1 METRGIEFM
10 RLDGKVMLVTG
21 ATSGIGAAIALEAA
35 KEGAK
40 LLLTGRSAERGE
52 AIRKQCSGALFHAA
66 DIVQKGVP
74 ETLVDLAVKQFGRL
88 DVLVNNAGIVH
99 RHTVETATDQEWD
112 DVIATNVSSVFR
124 MSRAAVRQMKKQGGG
139 TIINI
144 GSDWALVGGRNAFAY
159 CASKGAVAQMTR
171 AMAVDH
177 ARDNIRVNCICPGDI
192 ETPMLASGIAK
203 RGMTLEEGLKHLAA
217 AIPMGRVAQPRE
229 IGRAAVFLASDDSSF
244 MTGAMLSVDG
254 GSTAA

>member
-1 METRGIEFM
+1 M

-40 LLLTGRSAERGE
+40 LVLTGRSAERGE
-52 AIRKQCSGALFHAA
+52 AIRKQCSGAVFHAA
-66 DIVQKGVP
+66 DIAQKGVP
-74 ETLVDLAVKQFGRL
+74 ETLVDAAVKEFGRL
-88 DVLVNNAGIVH
+88 DILVNNAGIVH
-99 RHTVETATDQEWD
+99 RHTAETATDQEWD
-112 DVIATNVSSVFR
+112 GVIATNVTGVFR
-124 MSRAAVRQMKKQGGG
+124 MSRATLRHMKRQGGG

-192 ETPMLASGIAK
+192 DTPMLASGIAK
-203 RGMTLEEGLKHLAA
+203 RGMTLEDGLKHLAA

-229 IGRAAVFLASDDSSF
+229 IARAAVFLASDDSSF

>member
-1 METRGIEFM
+1 M

-21 ATSGIGAAIALEAA
+21 ATSGIGAAIALESA
-35 KEGAK
+35 KEGAR
-40 LLLTGRSAERGE
+40 LFLTGRSAERGE
-52 AIRKQCSGALFHAA
+52 SIRKQCGRDAAFMTANVAERGAAERLIDA
-66 DIVQKGVP
+66 
-74 ETLVDLAVKQFGRL
+74 TVKQFGRL

-99 RHTVETATDQEWD
+99 RHTAETATDEEWD
-112 DVIATNVSSVFR
+112 QVIATNVTAVFR
-124 MSRAAVRQMKKQGGG
+124 MSRAALRQMKRQGGG

-171 AMAVDH
+171 AMAVDY

-192 ETPMLASGIAK
+192 DTPMLASGIAK
-203 RGMTLEEGLKHLAA
+203 RGMSHEQGIKSLADQ
-217 AIPMGRVAQPRE
+217 IPMGRVAQPEE
-229 IGRAAVFLASDDSSF
+229 IGRAAVFLASSDSSF

>member
-1 METRGIEFM
+1 M
-10 RLDGKVMLVTG
+10 RLDGKAMLVTG

-35 KEGAK
+35 SEGAR
-40 LLLTGRSAERGE
+40 LLLTGRSAGRGE
-52 AIRKQCSGALFHAA
+52 DIRRQCGGEAVFVAA
-66 DIVQKGVP
+66 DVTEKGVA
-74 ETLVDLAVKQFGRL
+74 ERLVDAAVKQFGRL
-88 DVLVNNAGIVH
+88 DILVNNAGIVH
-99 RHTVETATDQEWD
+99 RHTAETATDQEWD
-112 DVIATNVSSVFR
+112 DVISVNVTSVFR
-124 MSRAAVRQMKKQGGG
+124 MSRAALPQMKRQGGG

-192 ETPMLASGIAK
+192 DTPMLASGIAK
-203 RGMTLEEGLKHLAA
+203 RGMTQEQGLKHLADQ
-217 AIPMGRVAQPRE
+217 IPMGRVAQPRE
-229 IGRAAVFLASDDSSF
+229 IGRAAVFLASADSSF